1 MKRIIT
7 VGMLTATMVL
17 ATASVA
23 FAGEPPANAGQPT
36 CAGVDLGNGPLGN
49 HGDHIKDDYVHPGE
63 PGGAKGGPA
72 HFNHPPEVGPG
83 ASFCLEQAQ
92 AESPSTPPGQA

>member
-7 VGMLTATMVL
+7 VAMLAATMAL

-23 FAGEPPANAGQPT
+23 MAGEPPANAGEPT
-36 CAGVDLGNGPLGN
+36 CAGVNLGN

-72 HFNHPPEVGPG
+72 HFDHPPAVGPG

-92 AESPSTPPGQA
+92 AESPSTPPGLE

>member
-1 MKRIIT
+1 MKRMIT
-7 VGMLTATMVL
+7 VAMMAATMTL

-23 FAGEPPANAGQPT
+23 LAGEPT
-36 CAGVDLGNGPLGN
+36 CSGIDLGNGPLGN

-63 PGGAKGGPA
+63 PGGAEGGPA
-72 HFNHPPEVGPG
+72 HFDHPPQVGPG

-92 AESPSTPPGQA
+92 AQSPSRPPGRA

>member
-7 VGMLTATMVL
+7 MSMLAATMVL

-23 FAGEPPANAGQPT
+23 LAGEPPANAGKPT
-36 CAGVDLGNGPLGN
+36 CAGEIWGN

-63 PGGAKGGPA
+63 PGGANGGPA
-72 HFNHPPEVGPG
+72 HFDHPPEVGPG
-83 ASFCLEQAQ
+83 ASFCLVQAQ
-92 AESPSTPPGQA
+92 AQSPSTPRGQA

>member
-1 MKRIIT
+1 MRRTIT
-7 VGMLTATMVL
+7 AAILATTMVL
-17 ATASVA
+17 SGASVA
-23 FAGEPPANAGQPT
+23 LAGTPANAGQPT

-63 PGGAKGGPA
+63 PGGAQGGPA

-83 ASFCLEQAQ
+83 ASFCLEQAR
-92 AESPSTPPGQA
+92 AKSPSAPPGRG

>member
-1 MKRIIT
+1 MKRMIT
-7 VGMLTATMVL
+7 AALLATTMVL
-17 ATASVA
+17 TGASVA
-23 FAGEPPANAGQPT
+23 LAGGTPANAGEPT

-63 PGGAKGGPA
+63 PGGANGGPA

-83 ASFCLEQAQ
+83 ASFCLEQARAQ
-92 AESPSTPPGQA
+92 SPSAPPGRG